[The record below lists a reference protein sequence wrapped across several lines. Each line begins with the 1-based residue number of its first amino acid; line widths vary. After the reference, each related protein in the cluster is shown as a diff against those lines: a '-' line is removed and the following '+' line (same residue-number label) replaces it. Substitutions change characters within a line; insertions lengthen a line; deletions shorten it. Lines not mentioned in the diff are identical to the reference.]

1 MAIILN
7 NILRFIILILLQGL
21 ILNQVTLLGGMA
33 IPFLY
38 VLAILMLPI
47 ETPTWLVLIIAFVTG
62 ACIDIFTNTLG
73 MHISATLL
81 LGFLRGRI
89 LAILAPREGYEIGVR
104 PRIDSLGL
112 TWFLSYAGILILAH
126 HFWLYFIE
134 VFRFEQFFS
143 TLLRVLL
150 SAGFTLLLAVLVQY
164 LFYYKKRL

>member
-1 MAIILN
+1 MALVIN
-7 NILRFIILILLQGL
+7 NILRFVILILIQGL
-21 ILNQVTLLGGMA
+21 ILNQVTVLGGLA

-47 ETPTWLVLIIAFVTG
+47 ETPTWLVLIISFITG

-81 LGFLRGRI
+81 IGFLRGQI
-89 LAILAPREGYEIGVR
+89 LTLLSPREGYEMGVR

-112 TWFLSYAGILILAH
+112 TWFVSYAGILILAH
-126 HFWLYFIE
+126 HFWLMFIE

-143 TLLRVLL
+143 TFLRVLL
-150 SAGFTLLLAVLVQY
+150 SGAFTLLLAVLVQY
-164 LFYYKKRL
+164 LFYHKRRL